1 MFFLSCKKSCEIKA
15 RVPEPLGAVNATT
28 VDDVTHE
35 KDAPRQGACYNNS
48 REGESNVENA
58 CLHPW
63 L

>member
-1 MFFLSCKKSCEIKA
+1 
-15 RVPEPLGAVNATT
+15 

-35 KDAPRQGACYNNS
+35 KDALGQAACYNNS

-58 CLHPW
+58 CVHPW